1 MMCKRRI
8 LGFAAALVVL
18 CLTAGGVRSQQHTRG
33 DLTEEFHQTYQLAP
47 GGRVHLENINGD
59 VRVRGWDR
67 NEVKVDAVKYAHTRE
82 RLEEA
87 RIEVDATAQSVHI
100 ETRYPHRSTTWTN
113 DAEGRRNN
121 PAT

>member
-1 MMCKRRI
+1 MMSKRRMMSMA
-8 LGFAAALVVL
+8 AAALTL
-18 CLTAGGVRSQQHTRG
+18 CLTAGGVRSQQQHTRG

-67 NEVKVDAVKYAHTRE
+67 NEVKVDAVKYAYTRE

-87 RIEVDATAQSVHI
+87 RIEVDASAQSVH
-100 ETRYPHRSTTWTN
+100 
-113 DAEGRRNN
+113 
-121 PAT
+121 

>member
-1 MMCKRRI
+1 MMSKRRMMSVA
-8 LGFAAALVVL
+8 AAALAL

-33 DLTEEFHQTYQLAP
+33 ELTEEFHQTYQLAP

-100 ETRYPHRSTTWTN
+100 ETRYPHHSTSWTS
-113 DAEGRRNN
+113 D
-121 PAT
+121 